1 MGDEEGRVNTRSH
14 SRKDLDTYFKSDAF
28 GDLVNKAITQQFQ
41 SFLSSKGFQDMLV
54 LTTKTIVSE
63 VVCDTVESVVDKE
76 IDKVVQPLKNKI
88 AELEVQL
95 DQVKSHANDNE
106 QYSKRCNVRIYG
118 IPEEKGENCYDAVV
132 NFCRN
137 CLKCDVAVSEIDR
150 THRVGKQRNDS
161 TPRAMIVKFLSYQS
175 KLKVLK
181 HRRNLKGS
189 KKFINEDL
197 TLVNKIL
204 FDSARRDL
212 FNLSV
217 WTTDGKVLVKM
228 ADEKIVRIKSKE
240 DICSLK

>member
-1 MGDEEGRVNTRSH
+1 MGDEEGHINTRSH
-14 SRKDLDTYFKSDAF
+14 LRKDLDTYFKSDAF

-54 LTTKTIVSE
+54 LMTKTIVSE
-63 VVCDTVESVVDKE
+63 VLCDTVESVVDKE
-76 IDKVVQPLKNKI
+76 IDKVIQPLKIRI

-106 QYSKRCNVRIYG
+106 QYSRQCNVRIYG
-118 IPEEKGENCYDAVV
+118 IPEEREENCYDAVV
-132 NFCRN
+132 NLCQN

-150 THRVGKQRNDS
+150 THRVWKQRNDS
-161 TPRAMIVKFLSYQS
+161 TPHAMKFLSYQS

-181 HRRNLKGS
+181 QRNLKGS

-204 FDSARRDL
+204 FDLARRDL

-217 WTTDGKVLVKM
+217 WTTDDKVLVKM